1 MEPMDEVLAYLKE
14 NPTYYLATVDAN
26 GDPQVRPFGTIAK
39 FDGRLIIQTG
49 NSKSVF
55 KEMMAHPRI
64 ALSVDG
70 DGGTSWLRVS
80 ADAVRDDR
88 REARVAALADYPELH
103 SMYDPDDGN
112 CEAVALENVTAT
124 FCSFTSE
131 PRTVRF

>member
-1 MEPMDEVLAYLKE
+1 MEPIDEVLAYLKE

-26 GDPQVRPFGTIAK
+26 GNPQVRPFGTIAK

-49 NSKSVF
+49 NSKAVF

-64 ALSVDG
+64 AISAASAD
-70 DGGTSWLRVS
+70 GTSWLRLS

-103 SMYDPDDGN
+103 RMYDPDDGN
-112 CEAVALENVTAT
+112 CEAVVLENVSAA
-124 FCSFTSE
+124 FCDYTGA
-131 PRTVRF
+131 PRVVEF